1 MKRTIFS
8 RSSSCRHLHP
18 QDLKQMKFLTTS
30 YFIDK
35 NDFSSAMKAAAFLA
49 AIKRG
54 ARFIYHANPGKKNNQ
69 KILHLKFKTLAK
81 KTNLKQKE
89 WNQNNTREHQISV
102 HYNSYQ
108 FIRPW
113 WPSGLRQQIQVGNVL
128 LRPRYESRLRINYIS
143 VAVCTVFN
151 LAG

>member
-1 MKRTIFS
+1 MKRTIFF

-54 ARFIYHANPGKKNNQ
+54 ARFIYHANPGKNNSQ
-69 KILHLKFKTLAK
+69 KIKQFKNFK
-81 KTNLKQKE
+81 LKQK
-89 WNQNNTREHQISV
+89 
-102 HYNSYQ
+102 Y
-108 FIRPW
+108 
-113 WPSGLRQQIQVGNVL
+113 
-128 LRPRYESRLRINYIS
+128 
-143 VAVCTVFN
+143 
-151 LAG
+151 